1 MPLQVMGRNKEGK
14 EITAQHEH
22 HYPQMRPYP
31 FFYKCRV
38 IDTGQYQI
46 GDGQDKNVI
55 VERQDFFAD
64 SKQHGSVSI
73 DVDQVVA

>member
-1 MPLQVMGRNKEGK
+1 MGRNKEWE
-14 EITAQHEH
+14 EITAQHEYE
-22 HYPQMRPYP
+22 YPQMRPYP
-31 FFYKCRV
+31 FFYERRLV
-38 IDTGQYQI
+38 DTGQCQI

-73 DVDQVVA
+73 DVDQVIA